1 MADRTPGERI
11 RLLLPD
17 LPPRLRGAA
26 RFLVEH
32 QFEATTSSMRDLAS
46 AAQVT
51 PATFSRLVRSLGYD
65 GWEDMRGALVE
76 QHRPQPFS
84 SRVTQPGRSRQ
95 QDLPGGMLAA
105 DAAALGTI
113 DAGPVHAAAK
123 ALHRAPRIWVA
134 GFRSCHAVAS
144 LLDYQLRLFRPGE
157 VRLVGAT
164 GAEDLDI
171 GSFRRG
177 DVVVL
182 TSFAPYSRA
191 ALMVRDTA
199 HAQAC
204 PLVVITDTRLSP
216 LAEGAAHLLLFGAAD
231 GPGFFPSLTGA
242 VALAQALAATVFTL
256 GGEAALIRLREAEE
270 RLASVLQRGR
280 GE

>member
-1 MADRTPGERI
+1 MTDETLSDRI

-17 LPPRLRGAA
+17 FPPRLRSAA
-26 RFLVEH
+26 RFLAEH
-32 QFEATTSSMRDLAS
+32 QFEATTSSMRDLAA

-51 PATFSRLVRSLGYD
+51 PATFSRLARGLGYV
-65 GWEDMRGALVE
+65 GWDAMREALVE
-76 QHRPQPFS
+76 QYRPQPFS
-84 SRVTQPGRSRQ
+84 GRVGKAGRPKQ
-95 QDLPGGMLAA
+95 HDLPYAMLTA
-105 DAAALGTI
+105 DSETLATI
-113 DAGPVHAAAK
+113 DAGPVQGAAK
-123 ALHRAPRIWVA
+123 TLHRAPRIWVA

-177 DVVVL
+177 DAVVL

-199 HAQAC
+199 HSHSC
-204 PLVVITDTRLSP
+204 PLIVITDTRLSP
-216 LAEGAAHLLLFGAAD
+216 VSEGAGHLLLFSPGD

-242 VALAQALAATVFTL
+242 IALAQALAAAVFAL
-256 GGEAALIRLREAEE
+256 GGEAALVRLREAET
-270 RLASVLQRGR
+270 RLASLLQRGQ